1 MIPETNRLG
10 IASNYPTFPSVM
22 VQRKMTLLGVE
33 STIVLEESIF
43 QLHDYSRS
51 IVEQFI
57 PLKEGLVHT

>member
-1 MIPETNRLG
+1 
-10 IASNYPTFPSVM
+10 M

-33 STIVLEESIF
+33 STGVLEESIL
-43 QLHDYSRS
+43 QLHDYRRS